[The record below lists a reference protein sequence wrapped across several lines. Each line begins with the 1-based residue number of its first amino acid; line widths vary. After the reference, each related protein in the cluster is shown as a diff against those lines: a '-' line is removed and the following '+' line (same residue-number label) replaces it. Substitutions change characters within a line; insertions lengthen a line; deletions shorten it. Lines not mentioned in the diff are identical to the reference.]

1 MTLLSTLQ
9 ISNNAL
15 IASQLGLQVV
25 GNNIANANTP
35 GYIRQQV
42 VLTPAPT
49 QRYGG
54 LLLGLGVE
62 VQAVIQ
68 QTDRFL
74 EDRLR
79 SAESD
84 LASGEAQ
91 EKTYVQLESLLGEL
105 SDTDLSTALT
115 EFFGSVQDIL
125 NQPDSES
132 VRNLAVLQGQSLA
145 SDISRLHERVGKL
158 RQDINVQIDQTAVE
172 INGHINEIAK
182 LNVQILQAE
191 GGGTSAS
198 DAVGLR
204 DRRSIVLKELSKIL
218 DITAI
223 EQPTG
228 DVSVFVGGDYIVFQG
243 TPRPVTIEQTTD
255 RGQTISKIKLIETDA
270 PLFTS
275 SGKLAGLVT
284 SRDAILGGFLDN
296 LDDFASTLISEFN
309 KVYSQ
314 GQGLSGYSEVSAEFA
329 VDNTQ
334 ASLDAAGLKFTPGSG
349 SFELLVLNKQTG
361 LTTTSQISVDLNG
374 LDEDTSLEDL
384 VAAIDAV
391 DGIEASIDPNRRLE
405 IKSDSLLVEFSF
417 GGDTSGVLA
426 ALGINTFFKGSKASD
441 IGVNSD
447 VKEDPGLFAASRN
460 GIGEDTEIAVKLAN
474 LLTTPLASQNGTSLA
489 VLYDRFTAEVSQG
502 ASVTNSVT
510 EGYRVFQQT
519 LEGQLLAITG
529 VNLDE
534 EAVRMIQ
541 YQRSFQASA
550 RVISTINDLLE
561 VLVNL

>member
-275 SGKLAGLVT
+275 SGKLAGLVA

>member
-9 ISNNAL
+9 IANNSL

-74 EDRLR
+74 EERLR
-79 SAESD
+79 SALSD

-115 EFFGSVQDIL
+115 DFFGSVQDIL

-145 SDISRLHERVGKL
+145 ADISRMHERVGQL
-158 RQDINVQIDQTAVE
+158 RTDINTQIDQTAVE

-204 DRRSIVLKELSKIL
+204 DRRSIVLNELAQIL

-228 DVSVFVGGDYIVFQG
+228 DVSVYVGGDYLVFQG
-243 TPRPVTIEQTTD
+243 TARPVTIEQTTD
-255 RGQTISKIKLIETDA
+255 RGQTVSRIKLIETDA
-270 PLFTS
+270 PLFSS

-284 SRDAILGGFLDN
+284 SRDAILGGFLDSLN
-296 LDDFASTLISEFN
+296 DFATTLVSEFN

-314 GQGLSGYSEVSAEFA
+314 GQGLSGYSQITSEFA
-329 VDNTQ
+329 VDNVE
-334 ASLDAAGLKFTPGSG
+334 ASLDEAGLKFGANSG
-349 SFELLVLNKQTG
+349 SFDILVRNKQTG
-361 LTTTSQISVDLNG
+361 LSETTQIQVDLNG
-374 LDEDTSLEDL
+374 LDDDTSLEEL
-384 VAAIDAV
+384 VEAINAV
-391 DGIEASIDPNRRLE
+391 DGINASIDPNRRVV
-405 IKSDSLLVEFSF
+405 IKTDSQLVDFSF
-417 GGDTSGVLA
+417 AGDTSGVLA
-426 ALGINTFFKGSKASD
+426 ALGINTFFKGTSASD
-441 IGVNSD
+441 IGVNKQLID
-447 VKEDPGLFAASRN
+447 NPALFAASGG
-460 GIGEDTEIAVKLAN
+460 GIGEDTDVAIKLAN
-474 LLTTPLASQNGTSLA
+474 LLSTPLESQNGSTLA
-489 VLYDRFTAEVSQG
+489 VLYDKLTAEVSQG
-502 ASVTNSVT
+502 AAVTTSVT
-510 EGYRVFQQT
+510 EGYRVFQNT

-541 YQRSFQASA
+541 YQRTFQASA

-561 VLVNL
+561 VLVNI